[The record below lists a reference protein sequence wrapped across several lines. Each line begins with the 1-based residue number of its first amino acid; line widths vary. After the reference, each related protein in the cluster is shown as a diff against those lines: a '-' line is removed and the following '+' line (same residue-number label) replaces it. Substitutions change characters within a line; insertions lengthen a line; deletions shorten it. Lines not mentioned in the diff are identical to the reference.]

1 MNKGKDAFD
10 TEVLIKHKYL
20 RSNQILFMNKE
31 LLKAIMNRTKLR
43 NRTRW
48 IGDKEAYNKQQDYC
62 VSLIWKTKQQ
72 YFNNL
77 DHRNVADKISNCNKI
92 TRWKKI

>member
-31 LLKAIMNRTKLR
+31 LLKAIKNRTKLR
-43 NRTRW
+43 NRTRC

-72 YFNNL
+72 QTTL
-77 DHRNVADKISNCNKI
+77 TTLIIGTLPIKSLTVIK
-92 TRWKKI
+92 

>member
-10 TEVLIKHKYL
+10 IEVLIKHKYL

-31 LLKAIMNRTKLR
+31 LLKAIKNRTKLR
-43 NRTRW
+43 NRTRC

-77 DHRNVADKISNCNKI
+77 DHRNVADKSSNCNKI

>member
-31 LLKAIMNRTKLR
+31 LLKAIVNRTKLR
-43 NRTRW
+43 NRTRC
-48 IGDKEAYNKQQDYC
+48 IGDKEAYNKQHDYC

-77 DHRNVADKISNCNKI
+77 DHRNVADKNSNCNKI
-92 TRWKKI
+92 ARWKKI